1 MWTLGP
7 FPIGKKSNK
16 ENRVDRINEQR
27 TELWASE
34 RVQDNY
40 GECAGVGAGADGA
53 LEVMPR
59 ALILNPALADT

>member
-1 MWTLGP
+1 M
-7 FPIGKKSNK
+7 
-16 ENRVDRINEQR
+16 DRINEQR

-40 GECAGVGAGADGA
+40 GECAGVRAGADGA